1 MTLANPLVYP
11 LVNGV
16 KHSLNSVELKINGR
30 IYIGF
35 KSINYSRKRNRT
47 MVRGKSPDPIAKAIG
62 ENEYS
67 GDCEL
72 YLAEFNLMQDDLGP
86 GYGDIPFTVYATWT
100 QNGFDTITDVLLG
113 CNLDSTE
120 SNNSGADPTV
130 RKFDLSP
137 LKILFNGI
145 DDLAVP
151 LVAPPQ

>member
-1 MTLANPLVYP
+1 MTTPLAYP
-11 LVNGV
+11 FINGV
-16 KHSLNSVELKINGR
+16 KHSLNSVELKIAGR

-35 KSINYSRKRNRT
+35 KTINYTRKRNRAL
-47 MVRGKSPDPIAKAIG
+47 VRGNSPDPLAKTIG

-67 GDCEL
+67 ADCEL
-72 YLAEFNLMQDDLGP
+72 YLAEFNLLQSDLGA
-86 GYGDIPFTVYATWT
+86 GYGDIQFPVYATWT
-100 QNGFDTITDVLLG
+100 QNGFDTITDILLG

-120 SNNSGADPTV
+120 SNNSQGPDPTV

-137 LKILFNGI
+137 IKILYNGV